1 MMQRWFLLGLC
12 LGLSL
17 ILPVAAQ
24 PPQILQTIDQP
35 QTAGT
40 WSDEFAAYDR
50 SDLNDYPR
58 RPMEWN
64 NTLYSGMHNH
74 GVATWNGR
82 QWLQI
87 GNLEGRAIAITWH
100 QNKLYAYGKLTLAGT
115 PVSLAYWDGTTWT
128 AMPHQISYHTSVTLA
143 SYNNQLYL
151 ASGHAFTIDG
161 QAIQHLARW
170 DGNQWQD
177 TDVGVQ
183 GMILTMLVRPDGL
196 YVGGTFAH
204 GDGQWQGV
212 LRWDG
217 SQWNQVGSPLSGL
230 VLDLEWANDQLY
242 VGGLFTS
249 TLDPAIN
256 NIAAWNGTSW
266 DSFGNGI
273 GDGRR
278 RGVHSIAFLD
288 DELYVISRVDTALG
302 YHELQRWNGTTWVI
316 LANTTGANG
325 GIDWLW
331 YPDVVLLNYQEQLFA
346 FGLISFVHDHSNSD
360 QYSIGMMSLAW
371 NGTHWES
378 MTPNGLII
386 KNGGQ
391 QLNLLA
397 TSGET
402 VYTAATNITWGN
414 GQAALAQ
421 FEAEQTWQTLLA
433 PYSLT
438 NSTVYEAENYQAS
451 LFLRIDNVLVNV
463 VSGTVELL
471 STSEINSMTQANNLL
486 YVAGRFE
493 QFNGVAAHNLV
504 TWNGSQWQA
513 LNVPTTIDQVTIVE
527 VYGNHVYVSDGEQLL
542 RWDGAAWQT
551 VATAVNRITQI
562 EPTASGVYVAGS
574 FSSIAGVA
582 AQKIAYWNGS
592 AWSALTGD
600 VNGLIY
606 DLELGL
612 DGLYVAGTFSG
623 ITNGVVSPG
632 IVRWNGVWNSVGG
645 GVQYRYTP
653 QLPIR
658 VTQLA
663 STPTRMYAIGAF
675 DSVGNRYE
683 SSRIAAWQY
692 GSPSLIQA
700 APDTATTYRPQ
711 SVNVAVLANDWTIDN
726 EPVEL
731 VAVTSASHGTATISG
746 TQLLY
751 TPTSDFQGT
760 ESLSYTVR
768 NPARGIT
775 TTGSLTIDVLNHF
788 PTLVPLTY
796 TVQPNSTTTFDVLAG
811 VVDLNDD
818 DLSITQASATFG
830 TVSVEQHQLRYVAAN
845 QGLVTATISYTVSD
859 GHGGIQTSTVSVTSI
874 AQQVYL
880 PFVTR

>member
-1 MMQRWFLLGLC
+1 MQRWFLLGLC

-24 PPQILQTIDQP
+24 QPQIPQTIDQP

-40 WSDEFAAYDR
+40 WSDEFASYDR
-50 SDLNDYPR
+50 SDLNDYPL
-58 RPMEWN
+58 RPIQWN
-64 NTLYSGMHNH
+64 NTLYSGMYHH
-74 GVATWNGR
+74 GVAAWNGR

-100 QNKLYAYGKLTLAGT
+100 QNKLYAYGKLTLAGI
-115 PVSLAYWDGTTWT
+115 PISLASWDGATWT
-128 AMPHQISYHTSVTLA
+128 AMPNQISYDTTVTLA

-170 DGNQWQD
+170 DGSQWQD

-204 GDGQWQGV
+204 ENNQWQGV

-217 SQWNQVGSPLSGL
+217 SQWHQVGSPLSGL

-273 GDGRR
+273 GDGIH
-278 RGVHSIAFLD
+278 GDVHGIAFLD
-288 DELYVISRVDTALG
+288 NELYAISRVDNTSAK
-302 YHELQRWNGTTWVI
+302 HRLQRWDGSAWVSLGTTVVYRYVI
-316 LANTTGANG
+316 
-325 GIDWLW
+325 DMLW
-331 YPDVVLLNYQEQLFA
+331 YPDVILLNYQERLLAFGSIAFAYPSPTQLFQGSMA
-346 FGLISFVHDHSNSD
+346 
-360 QYSIGMMSLAW
+360 LAW

-378 MTPNGLII
+378 MTPNGLVI
-386 KNGGQ
+386 KDTSRQ
-391 QLNLLA
+391 VKLLA

-402 VYTAATNITWGN
+402 VYTAAYHLYWGN
-414 GQAALAQ
+414 GQASLAQ
-421 FEAEQTWQTLLA
+421 FEAEQTWQALLA
-433 PYSLT
+433 PYRLNFT
-438 NSTVYEAENYQAS
+438 AHEAEDYQTA
-451 LFLRIDNVLVNV
+451 LFLRVDNGLFNV
-463 VSGTVELL
+463 VSGTLELL
-471 STSEINSMTQANNLL
+471 SSSEVHSIAQANNLL
-486 YVAGRFE
+486 YVAGDFE

-504 TWNGSQWQA
+504 MWNGIQWQG
-513 LNVPTTIDQVTIVE
+513 LNAPAAFDRVTIVE
-527 VYGNHVYVSDGEQLL
+527 AYGSQLYISDGSQVA
-542 RWDGAAWQT
+542 RWDGTQWQSL
-551 VATAVNRITQI
+551 ATGVSSITQI
-562 EPTASGVYVAGS
+562 EPTASGVYVAGT
-574 FSSIAGVA
+574 FSTINGVA

-592 AWSALTGD
+592 VWSGLTG
-600 VNGLIY
+600 VINGPIN
-606 DLELGL
+606 DLELGP

-632 IVRWNGVWNSVGG
+632 LLRWNGVWNSVGG

-653 QLPIR
+653 QVPIS
-658 VTQLA
+658 VTTLA

-700 APDTATTYRPQ
+700 APDMATTYRPQ
-711 SVNVAVLANDWTIDN
+711 PVNVAVLTNDWTIDN

-731 VAVTSASHGTATISG
+731 IAVTSASHGTATISG
-746 TQLLY
+746 TQIFY

-760 ESLSYTVR
+760 ESLSYTLR
-768 NPARGIT
+768 NPARGVT
-775 TTGSLTIDVLNHF
+775 TTGSLTIAVLNHF
-788 PTLVPLTY
+788 PTLVPLTRI
-796 TVQPNSTTTFDVLAG
+796 VQPNSTTMFDVLADM
-811 VVDLNDD
+811 VDLNGD
-818 DLSITQASATFG
+818 DLSIIQASATLG
-830 TVSVEQHQLRYVAAN
+830 TVSIEQHQLRYVAPN

-859 GHGGIQTSTVSVTSI
+859 GHGGTQTATIRVTST